1 MPSFK
6 VINNWKLF
14 LITLFMWSG
23 TVSDIFA
30 LTPVTVDIK
39 PYSDG
44 FVMACADG
52 LIRWTDIEGYSVDS
66 VKLKTDIAGI
76 DVREGSVLAVT
87 PDCSILSVERGGKSR
102 RMCRSQLKN
111 KTDRVVG
118 IACSRDKTLILTEGG
133 VILSTV
139 DFDSFSVMDFNGT
152 YSHYYDFTLF
162 CAISASDNFFY
173 VAGTYSNGM
182 PAVFTSATGNI
193 WNERTLTY
201 TDKGETLQL
210 EYQPLSMAYD
220 ARMDR
225 FVMGCTDGY
234 LFYMPGCSHCN
245 SIESKTHADITAVA
259 FNEGYCLIR

>member
-1 MPSFK
+1 MILRVK
-6 VINNWKLF
+6 HNWKLF
-14 LITLFMWSG
+14 PTIIMLWWG
-23 TVSDIFA
+23 TAFSLYATSPQI
-30 LTPVTVDIK
+30 VDAK
-39 PYSDG
+39 PYDNGFVIASSDG
-44 FVMACADG
+44 M
-52 LIRWTDIEGYSVDS
+52 LYWTDIDGHSIDS
-66 VKLKTDIAGI
+66 VKLKTDIVGI

-87 PDCSILSVERGGKSR
+87 PDCSILSVDRDGKSR
-102 RMCRSQLKN
+102 RMCRSQHKN
-111 KTDRVVG
+111 KADRVVG
-118 IACSRDKTLILTEGG
+118 IACSKDKTLILTEGG

-152 YSHYYDFTLF
+152 YSQYYDYTQF

-201 TDKGETLQL
+201 TDKGETLSL

-225 FVMGCTDGY
+225 FVLGCTDGY

-245 SIESKTHADITAVA
+245 SIESRTHADITAVA
-259 FNEGYCLIR
+259 FNSGYCLLR